1 MFPSIHHPDLISGTS
16 YTHHSDIPSALVLNP
31 EVISTG
37 SIEANSASDNPAT
50 AGEGTPC
57 VLGIDEAGRGP
68 VIGPMI
74 YGAFYLPIDLHPTL
88 LTTPPNVFKDSKTL
102 TETYREQLMQNV
114 CTKGSDL
121 YNHCGW
127 AVKSLS
133 APSISEGMLRKS
145 GEYNLNT
152 QSHDAIIELIKGV
165 LSRGVNVKELYVDP
179 VGRSDSH
186 QSRLERVFP
195 SLKITVRPKAD
206 SLYPVV
212 SAASVVAKVTRD
224 VSCNLLYKDFVSQ
237 SRSEANLNLDQVSS
251 EIEPEWSSGYPNPK
265 CQTWLRKEM
274 NPLFGWGN
282 ECRFSWSTAKDLL
295 EATGKNTTG
304 TKVMWPADGDDE
316 SMRVTD
322 FYAIG
327 SNLTAPIAS
336 KSSTEEEMLRGW
348 FGSRVGQEAF

>member
-1 MFPSIHHPDLISGTS
+1 MFPSIHHAELISGKS
-16 YTHHSDIPSALVLNP
+16 YKHHSDIPSALVLNP
-31 EVISTG
+31 EVTSTG
-37 SIEANSASDNPAT
+37 SIEASSTSSDPT
-50 AGEGTPC
+50 TVSEGTPC

-88 LTTPPNVFKDSKTL
+88 LTTPPSVFKDSKTL
-102 TETYREQLMQNV
+102 TEPYREQLMQNV

-121 YNHCGW
+121 YDHCGW

-152 QSHDAIIELIKGV
+152 QSHDAIIDLIEEI

-195 SLKITVRPKAD
+195 SLKITVKPKAD

-224 VSCNLLYKDFVSQ
+224 VSCKLLYKEFVSQ
-237 SRSEANLNLDQVSS
+237 SQSGDDSSLNETQTDV
-251 EIEPEWSSGYPNPK
+251 EPEWSTGYPNPK
-265 CQTWLRKEM
+265 SQAWLRKEM
-274 NPLFGWGN
+274 HPLFGWGN
-282 ECRFSWSTAKDLL
+282 ECRFSWATSKDLL
-295 EATGKNTTG
+295 ETTGKNATG
-304 TKVMWPADGDDE
+304 TKVVWPVDGDDE
-316 SMRVTD
+316 SLRVTD
-322 FYAIG
+322 FYAFG
-327 SNLTAPIAS
+327 SNPVAPTAN

-348 FGSRVGQEAF
+348 FGSKVGQEAF